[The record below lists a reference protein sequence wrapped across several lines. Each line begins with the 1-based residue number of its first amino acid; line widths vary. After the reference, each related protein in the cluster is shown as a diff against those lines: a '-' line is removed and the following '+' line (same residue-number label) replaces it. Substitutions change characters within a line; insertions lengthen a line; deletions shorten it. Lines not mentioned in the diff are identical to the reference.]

1 MRKKCFAVLLLS
13 IVLCMSIFL
22 AACTKTSVDNINDN
36 TKDREAA
43 QTSDVAENF
52 EQEGAKDVQAPARTE
67 NQQSKEQEETQT
79 TSKQT
84 TSQQT
89 APQQTARQETVSQ
102 QTTPQKTTTQET
114 ASQQTTSLKTTTQET
129 VSPQTTSQKT
139 TTQQTALQNAAT
151 QQTTSK
157 NTTTQQTSKANTALQ
172 QQMTTQQ
179 TTAQQTV
186 TQEST
191 SDDWPETS
199 ETNPVYS
206 HRYTPRNDIAQQ
218 VFAEM
223 NKIRQEVGARVLIW
237 DGTAAQKAA
246 DRIRELV
253 ESESADTP
261 SYYDEII
268 TASLDSTKSLRSQIL
283 DLMKMYRISTAF
295 PGSTTISGALYPLIY
310 STQVTRAGVSVIRV
324 ETLVTQNGKTE
335 AKEQKDIVAI
345 MYIEELGKETHNEMP
360 QLIERT
366 IKNTIASWCSANSV
380 PTLTQTP
387 ALSNLAMEYCK
398 AFAEGKDLR
407 TVDSKKYVSSHLGG
421 MVYPYTLEPD
431 VLMDWVKKA
440 CTQYFQGQITAL
452 LDKNKSNAP
461 SSFGLAIYINQ
472 GKVYAAIVL
481 GN

>member
-1 MRKKCFAVLLLS
+1 
-13 IVLCMSIFL
+13 MSIFL
-22 AACTKTSVDNINDN
+22 AACRKTSVDNMNDN

-79 TSKQT
+79 TSEQT

-89 APQQTARQETVSQ
+89 TPQQTARQETASQ

-186 TQEST
+186 TQESV

-199 ETNPVYS
+199 ETNYEPPVYS

-246 DRIRELV
+246 DRIKELV

-295 PGSTTISGALYPLIY
+295 PGSTTISGVLYPLIY

-324 ETLVTQNGKTE
+324 ETLATQNGKTE
-335 AKEQKDIVAI
+335 VKEQKDIVAI
-345 MYIEELGKETHNEMP
+345 MYIEEPDKGTYNEMP

-366 IKNTIASWCSANSV
+366 IKNTIASWCSANGVS
-380 PTLTQTP
+380 TLMQTS
-387 ALSNLAMEYCK
+387 ALNNLAMEYCK
-398 AFAEGKDLR
+398 AFAEGRDLG